1 MPYRRGNAPNFKKH
15 GGNMASNLV
24 IVESPAKAKTIEK
37 YLGKDFEVIAS
48 MGHLRDLPTKTM
60 GVNIENNFEPKYQ
73 IMSERKDLVK
83 KLTELSKKADNVYL
97 ATDPDREGEAISWHI
112 ASILNIDDTKKCRVT
127 FNEITK
133 TAVTAAIKEPR
144 AIDISLVDAQ
154 QARRILDRI
163 VGYKLSPL
171 LWKKIRKGLSAGR
184 VQSVAVRIICDR
196 EDEITAFVPEEFYT
210 IEAELKN
217 SKDTK
222 FTTKY
227 YGKNGKKYEITNGKD
242 AKIICDEIKASAFSV
257 ADIKRTSK
265 KRYAQPPFITST
277 LQQDASRKLNF
288 TSKKTMSVAQTLY
301 EGVDV
306 AGMGPVGLITYM
318 RTDSLR
324 IANEA
329 IEGAKDYIIKN
340 IGQEY
345 YPQSPNV
352 YKKKGQN
359 TQDAHEA
366 IRPTYI
372 ELEPDK
378 VKGSLTSDQ
387 YKLYKL
393 IWNRFVSSQL
403 KPAEFSVLTV
413 EIEAKGDKN
422 NNVHNVYNFRSTAQK
437 MTFDGYLKFYVDL
450 SDEEEEQSKIPAL
463 EEKEPLTLE
472 KLTDKQNFTAPPARY
487 TEASLI
493 KALEEKGIGRPSTYA
508 PTIHTILSREYIEK
522 ESKSLK
528 PTQLGAIITELMKKN
543 FSSIVD
549 EKFTANMEEK
559 LDDIESEG
567 KDWHLVLTEF
577 YGDFKTSLEKAD
589 EVVEKMHETSDV
601 ICENCGRNMIIK
613 SGRFGKFLACPNYPE
628 CKTTKPIVKE
638 ILTTPCPKCGN
649 KILEKKSKG
658 GKVFYGCEK
667 YPNCDFASWD
677 LPTGKS
683 CDKCGSYMVRTRFKK
698 EYCSNTECEN
708 AAPKPKPKSEDKGEA
723 KKAPAK
729 KTSAK
734 KTTEKKK

>member
-1 MPYRRGNAPNFKKH
+1 
-15 GGNMASNLV
+15 MASNLV

-37 YLGKDFEVIAS
+37 YLGKDYEVIAS
-48 MGHLRDLPTKTM
+48 MGHLRDLPAKTM

-73 IMSERKDLVK
+73 IMTERKELVK
-83 KLTELSKKADNVYL
+83 KLTELSKKAKNVYL

-112 ASILNIDDTKKCRVT
+112 ANILNIDETKKCRVT

-133 TAVTAAIKEPR
+133 TAVTAAINEPR

-184 VQSVAVRIICDR
+184 VQSVSVKIICDR
-196 EDEITAFVPEEFYT
+196 EDEINKFIPEEFWT
-210 IEAELKN
+210 IEAELNN
-217 SKDTK
+217 SKNAR
-222 FTTKY
+222 FVTKY
-227 YGKNGKKYEITNGKD
+227 YGINGKKHEITNGDK
-242 AKIICDEIKASAFSV
+242 AKSICDNMKASDFSV
-257 ADIKRTSK
+257 ADIKRTTK
-265 KRYAQPPFITST
+265 KKYAQPPFITST

-306 AGMGPVGLITYM
+306 SEMGLVGLITYM

-329 IEGAKDYIIKN
+329 AVAAKEYILKN
-340 IGQEY
+340 IGSEY
-345 YPQSPNV
+345 YPEKPNF

-372 ELEPDK
+372 DLEPDK
-378 VKGSLTSDQ
+378 IKGSLSNDQ

-403 KPAEFSVLTV
+403 KPAEFAVLTV
-413 EIEAKGDKN
+413 EIEAKN
-422 NNVHNVYNFRSTAQK
+422 TQCVYNFRSTAQK

-450 SDEEEEQSKIPAL
+450 SDDEEEQSKIPELSAN
-463 EEKEPLTLE
+463 EPLLLQ
-472 KLTDKQNFTAPPARY
+472 KLNDKQNFTSPPARY

-528 PTQLGAIITELMKKN
+528 PTQLGSLITDLMKKN
-543 FSSIVD
+543 FSNIVD
-549 EKFTANMEEK
+549 ETFTANMEDK
-559 LDDIESEG
+559 LDDIENEG
-567 KDWHLVLTEF
+567 KDWHKVLDEF
-577 YGDFKTSLEKAD
+577 YGDFKVSLEKAD
-589 EVVEKMHETSDV
+589 ESVEKMHETSDV
-601 ICENCGRNMIIK
+601 LCENCGRNMIIK

-638 ILTTPCPKCGN
+638 ILTIPCPKCGN

-667 YPNCDFASWD
+667 YPDCNFASWD
-677 LPTGKS
+677 LPTGKN
-683 CDKCGSYMVRTRFKK
+683 CDKCRSYMIKKKFGK
-698 EYCSNTECEN
+698 EYCSSTECEN
-708 AAPKPKPKSEDKGEA
+708 AAPKPKPKDSADKKTAAKKTAAAEKKATA

-729 KTSAK
+729 KK
-734 KTTEKKK
+734 

>member
-1 MPYRRGNAPNFKKH
+1 
-15 GGNMASNLV
+15 MASNLV

-73 IMSERKDLVK
+73 VMAERKELVK
-83 KLTELSKKADNVYL
+83 KLTELSKKATNVYL

-112 ASILNIDDTKKCRVT
+112 ASILNIDEGKKCRVT

-184 VQSVAVRIICDR
+184 VQSVSVRIICDR
-196 EDEITAFVPEEFYT
+196 EDEINKFIPEEFWT

-217 SKDTK
+217 SKNVN
-222 FTTKY
+222 FVTKY
-227 YGKNGKKYEITNGKD
+227 YGKNGKKFEITNGD
-242 AKIICDEIKASAFSV
+242 TAKTIYNEIKASDFSV
-257 ADIKRTSK
+257 AEIKKTSK
-265 KRYAQPPFITST
+265 KKYAQPPFITST

-306 AGMGPVGLITYM
+306 SGMGLVGLITYM

-329 IEGAKDYIIKN
+329 IDAAKDYVIKN
-340 IGQEY
+340 IGAEY
-345 YPQSPNV
+345 YPQKPNV

-372 ELEPDK
+372 DLEPDK
-378 VKGSLTSDQ
+378 VKDSLTNDQ

-413 EIEAKGDKN
+413 EIEAKGSEN
-422 NNVHNVYNFRSTAQK
+422 TYNFRSTAQK

-450 SDEEEEQSKIPAL
+450 SDDEEEQSKIPSLSENEAL
-463 EEKEPLTLE
+463 SLE
-472 KLTDKQNFTAPPARY
+472 KLLDKQNFTSPPGRY

-508 PTIHTILSREYIEK
+508 PTIHTIMSREYVEK
-522 ESKSLK
+522 EGKSLK
-528 PTQLGAIITELMKKN
+528 PTQLGALITELMKQN
-543 FSSIVD
+543 FSNIVD
-549 EKFTANMEEK
+549 EKFTANMEDK
-559 LDDIESEG
+559 LDDIESDG
-567 KDWHLVLTEF
+567 KDWHTVLDEF
-577 YGDFKTSLEKAD
+577 YGDFKISLEKAD
-589 EVVEKMHETSDV
+589 ESVEKMHETSDV
-601 ICENCGRNMIIK
+601 ICENCGKNMIIK

-638 ILTTPCPKCGN
+638 ILSAPCPKCGN

-667 YPNCDFASWD
+667 YPTCDFASWD
-677 LPTGKS
+677 LPTGKN
-683 CDKCGSYMVRTRFKK
+683 CDKCGSYTIKK
-698 EYCSNTECEN
+698 KFAKGREYCSNLDCEN
-708 AAPKPKPKSEDKGEA
+708 AAPKPKPKAEGEE

-729 KTSAK
+729 KTTTKKATAK
-734 KTTEKKK
+734 KK

>member
-1 MPYRRGNAPNFKKH
+1 
-15 GGNMASNLV
+15 MASNLV

-37 YLGKDFEVIAS
+37 YLGKDYEVIAS
-48 MGHLRDLPTKTM
+48 MGHLRDLPAKTM
-60 GVNIENNFEPKYQ
+60 GVDIENNFEPKYQ
-73 IMSERKDLVK
+73 VMAERKDLVK
-83 KLTELSKKADNVYL
+83 KLTELSKKSDNVYL

-112 ASILNIDDTKKCRVT
+112 ANILNIDEGKKCRVT

-144 AIDISLVDAQ
+144 QIDISLVDAQ

-184 VQSVAVRIICDR
+184 VQSVSVRIICDR
-196 EDEITAFVPEEFYT
+196 EDEINRFVPEEFWT

-217 SKDTK
+217 DSNSKLV
-222 FTTKY
+222 TKY
-227 YGKNGKKYEITNGKD
+227 YGKNGKKFEITNGKD
-242 AKIICDEIKASAFSV
+242 AKNICDEIKASAFSV
-257 ADIKRTSK
+257 ADIKKTTK

-306 AGMGPVGLITYM
+306 AGMGLVGLITYM

-329 IEGAKDYIIKN
+329 IEGAKEYVIKN
-340 IGQEY
+340 IGENY
-345 YPQSPNV
+345 YPAKPNF

-372 ELEPDK
+372 DLEPDK
-378 VKGSLTSDQ
+378 IKSSLSNDQ

-403 KPAEFSVLTV
+403 KPAEFAVLTV
-413 EIEAKGDKN
+413 EIEAKGAK
-422 NNVHNVYNFRSTAQK
+422 NVYNFRSTAQK

-450 SDEEEEQSKIPAL
+450 SDEEEEQSKIPELSANESL
-463 EEKEPLTLE
+463 SLE
-472 KLTDKQNFTAPPARY
+472 KLNDKQNFTSPPARY

-508 PTIHTILSREYIEK
+508 PTIHTILTREYIEK
-522 ESKSLK
+522 ESKSIK
-528 PTQLGAIITELMKKN
+528 PTQLGIIITELMKKN
-543 FSSIVD
+543 FSNIVD
-549 EKFTANMEEK
+549 EKFTANMEDK
-559 LDDIESEG
+559 LDDIESDG
-567 KDWHLVLTEF
+567 KDWHKVLDEF

-589 EVVEKMHETSDV
+589 ESVEKMHETSDV
-601 ICENCGRNMIIK
+601 LCDNCGRNMIIK

-628 CKTTKPIVKE
+628 CKSTKPIVKE
-638 ILTTPCPKCGN
+638 ILTSPCPKCGN

-658 GKVFYGCEK
+658 GKAFYGCEK
-667 YPNCDFASWD
+667 YPDCNFASWD

-683 CDKCGSYMVRTRFKK
+683 CEKCGEYMVKK
-698 EYCSNTECEN
+698 KFGKVYCSNAECEN
-708 AAPKPKPKSEDKGEA
+708 AAPKPKPKDEA
-723 KKAPAK
+723 AKATTAKKTATKKTVSKKAPAK
-729 KTSAK
+729 KK
-734 KTTEKKK
+734 